1 MLIEFRVEN
10 HRSIRDEQ
18 LLTMEMGRA
27 GTPNDPRPRD
37 IPGCAKK
44 VLPVAA
50 LYGANASGKSNVLAA
65 LASMTDAVTLSLRN
79 WSPDEGI
86 PQDPFAWGLKRR
98 ESTKFEIE
106 IALKG
111 TRYRYGFEFNDRV
124 FLKEWLYAW
133 PNGKKQTWL
142 ERAGDT
148 FSFGE
153 NLRGEN
159 KVIQD
164 VTRPNAL
171 FLSAAAQL
179 KHPQLSPIYSW
190 FGSIETINLQTRKQT
205 PGPRFIGPSHSELLI
220 ASMLDEAAQPTL
232 FREDES
238 SDSLVWRFKTLLKN
252 ADLGIMDV
260 RAVKR
265 EQGSRSRPWQIELK
279 HRNEAD
285 DAWLPLEDE
294 SRGTRTLFRL
304 AVPVLRAIEF
314 GRLLVVDELESSMHP
329 NLAEHIVRQ
338 FNDPDINSRNAQ
350 LIFSTHDTN
359 LLGTLLGDPVLR
371 RDQVWLTEKDENGAT
386 ILYPLTDFKPRKDE
400 NMEIGYVQGRYGAIP
415 YLSNFRITE
424 E

>member
-10 HRSIRDEQ
+10 HRSIRKEQ
-18 LLTMEMGRA
+18 VLTMEVGRV
-27 GTPNDPRPRD
+27 GGQNDPRPREV
-37 IPGCAKK
+37 PGCAKK

-50 LYGANASGKSNVLAA
+50 VYGANASGKSNVLDG
-65 LASMTDAVTLSLRN
+65 LASMTDAVTLSLRH

-86 PQDPFAWGLKRR
+86 PQDPFAWGPKRM
-98 ESTKFEIE
+98 EPTKFEVE
-106 IALKG
+106 IALDG
-111 TRYRYGFEFNDRV
+111 TRYRYGFEFNNHV

-133 PNGKKQTWL
+133 PHGKKQTWL
-142 ERAGDT
+142 ERTGDT

-159 KVIQD
+159 KVTQD

-190 FGSIETINLQTRKQT
+190 FGSIETINLQNRKQML
-205 PGPRFIGPSHSELLI
+205 GPRFIGPSPSEHYI
-220 ASMLDEAAQPTL
+220 ATMLEEASQPTL
-232 FREDES
+232 FRDEDP
-238 SDSLVWRFKTLLKN
+238 SDSMVERFKSLLRN
-252 ADLGIMDV
+252 ADLGIVDV
-260 RAVKR
+260 RAVRR
-265 EQGSRSRPWQIELK
+265 EQGSRARPWQIELK
-279 HRNEAD
+279 HRSETD
-285 DAWLPLEDE
+285 DAWLPLEEE

-304 AVPVLRAIEF
+304 ALPVLRAIAL
-314 GRLLVVDELESSMHP
+314 GRLLVVDELEASMHP

-338 FNDPDINSRNAQ
+338 FNDP
-350 LIFSTHDTN
+350 N

-371 RDQVWLTEKDENGAT
+371 RDQVWLTEKDENGASV
-386 ILYPLTDFKPRKDE
+386 LYPLTDFKPRKDE

-415 YLSNFRITE
+415 YLNNFRITE